1 MKKTGLICFLILV
14 LSLPSAAAIRLGLS
28 ASYAKHLTSDFG
40 GGLAPGFSLAYDL
53 SPMFAV
59 EFRGVLFS
67 STVTGSATSLSQGK
81 MKMMPLELAAVARF
95 GAGKKLV
102 PYAVLGGGYGLH
114 SFTLDSTLVNAWSN
128 VGLTLSESIK
138 KGMTIGIGAG
148 LDFALQKKEKPG
160 QGIFL
165 NLEVRYLMAKSD
177 GSWTMTDSASQ
188 EKATG
193 TLSKLKL
200 DSFLVGLGVKYG
212 F

>member
-1 MKKTGLICFLILV
+1 MKKAAVVFLMILV
-14 LSLPSAAAIRLGLS
+14 LALSSAGAIRLGIS

-40 GGLAPGFSLAYDL
+40 SGLAPGFSLAYDL
-53 SPMFAV
+53 TPMFAV
-59 EFRGVLFS
+59 ELRGALFG
-67 STVTGSATSLSQGK
+67 STVTASATGLSAGK
-81 MKMMPLELAAVARF
+81 MSMTPLELAAVARF

-102 PYAVLGGGYGLH
+102 PYAALGLGYGLH
-114 SFTLDSTLVNAWSN
+114 SFTLDSTIVNAWSN
-128 VGLTLSESIK
+128 VGLSLSESIK
-138 KGMTIGIGAG
+138 KGMTISLGAG
-148 LDFALQKKEKPG
+148 LDFALKQGEKPG

-177 GSWTMTDSASQ
+177 GSWSLTDNASQ

>member
-1 MKKTGLICFLILV
+1 MRKGVVFCLMVLV
-14 LSLPSAAAIRLGLS
+14 LALSSGGAIRLGLS

-53 SPMFAV
+53 TPMFAV
-59 EFRGVLFS
+59 ELRGVLFG

-81 MKMMPLELAAVARF
+81 MTMMPLELAAVARF
-95 GAGKKLV
+95 DAGKKIV

-138 KGMTIGIGAG
+138 KGVTISLGGG
-148 LDFALQKKEKPG
+148 LDFALNPGEKPG

-177 GSWTMTDSASQ
+177 GSSTLTDNASQ
-188 EKATG
+188 EKAAA
-193 TLSKLKL
+193 TLTKLNL
-200 DSFLVGLGVKYG
+200 DSFLIGLGVKYG